1 MRRDLCGVV
10 KRRARVE
17 TKPRFIRVRMI
28 PHREHSDAVF
38 PVSKPVEWESNMVDT
53 TDAHAGSANPY
64 QPPES
69 PPVLAGMSGR
79 FACPKCSESLPFLR
93 LWLLQPLGRC
103 PYCRTRLLVRRHGWH
118 KIWTPALVLVML
130 WSAFLLAVL
139 IGVRALFFFFANGAD
154 HGHDRWPDRF

>member
-1 MRRDLCGVV
+1 
-10 KRRARVE
+10 
-17 TKPRFIRVRMI
+17 
-28 PHREHSDAVF
+28 
-38 PVSKPVEWESNMVDT
+38 MVDT

-139 IGVRALFFFFANGAD
+139 IGVRALFFVLPMVLIMATIDGLIAYRVGFF
-154 HGHDRWPDRF
+154 DRPKWFI